1 MTKCPSLFHSESH
14 AIGRHGQGRGGG
26 RGCTF
31 SIVKECESELQE
43 WWGRLCLV
51 VLLTQGG
58 LELPIL
64 RSPPPKCY
72 DYWPVLPLP
81 VLFYLLLCSVGVEPR
96 ASCMLDYRCT
106 LWATSPAQVALL
118 KSVSD
123 KTCNENEPQ
132 ILSVL
137 CCYLQPY
144 AHQGGGVLHGV
155 HRINLGL
162 WTSRYW
168 LELEKYYWRIQR
180 EPLY

>member
-1 MTKCPSLFHSESH
+1 M
-14 AIGRHGQGRGGG
+14 GGDAHH
-26 RGCTF
+26 RERACDACREPWDLSPASRCWEKVPENTWRWYCDHLHPY
-31 SIVKECESELQE
+31 VPE
-43 WWGRLCLV
+43 
-51 VLLTQGG
+51 GG

-64 RSPPPKCY
+64 LSPPPKCY

-106 LWATSPAQVALL
+106 PWATSPAQVALL

>member
-106 LWATSPAQVALL
+106 P
-118 KSVSD
+118 
-123 KTCNENEPQ
+123 
-132 ILSVL
+132 
-137 CCYLQPY
+137 
-144 AHQGGGVLHGV
+144 
-155 HRINLGL
+155 
-162 WTSRYW
+162 
-168 LELEKYYWRIQR
+168 
-180 EPLY
+180 